1 MASEND
7 VLAVEFDNYG
17 GPEVLK
23 LRRITPPQPEP
34 GEVLIQVR
42 AASMNPVDWKVRS
55 GMLQKFFP
63 VDFPAIT
70 GRDGAG
76 EAVAAGSEAEASLVG
91 KRVCFLASRGVGTW
105 SQKIALPASLA
116 VPLPATLSYTD
127 AAALPLAGISAWI
140 GMVQTGNVKAGMR
153 VLIHAAAGGVGGM
166 AVQIARLRGATVIAT
181 CSERNADFV
190 RALGAQEV
198 IAYDKTAFEDHA
210 RDVDLVF
217 DVIGGDVH
225 RAQLSDP
232 QARRHDRRSRG
243 GANRGPKRALWRQ
256 ARGAAG
262 PVGPGRA
269 CRNRRACGNRK
280 AQGVGRAGAAA
291 IGFCQG
297 ARNVGDRP
305 RARQNRFDA
314 NGLVRSRSRFAE

>member
-34 GEVLIQVR
+34 GEVLIRVR

-55 GMLQKFFP
+55 GTLQKFFP

-76 EAVAAGSEAEASLVG
+76 EVVAAGSEAEASLVG

-116 VPLPATLSYTD
+116 VPLPPTLSYTD

-140 GMVQTGNVKAGMR
+140 GMVQTAGVKAGMR

-181 CSERNADFV
+181 CSERNIDFV

-210 RDVDLVF
+210 HDVDLVF

-225 RAQLSDP
+225 RRSYQTLKRGGMIVALAAAPIEDQSAHFGVKLAVPQVLSDP
-232 QARRHDRRSRG
+232 A
-243 GANRGPKRALWRQ
+243 ALAEIVALVAAGKLKPSVEQ
-256 ARGAAG
+256 VLPMSDFAKVHQMSETGHARGKT
-262 PVGPGRA
+262 VLTLT
-269 CRNRRACGNRK
+269 
-280 AQGVGRAGAAA
+280 
-291 IGFCQG
+291 
-297 ARNVGDRP
+297 D
-305 RARQNRFDA
+305 
-314 NGLVRSRSRFAE
+314 

>member
-1 MASEND
+1 MPAANE
-7 VLAVEFDNYG
+7 VLAVEFDHYG
-17 GPEVLK
+17 GPEVLQ
-23 LRRITPPQPEP
+23 LRRIAPPQPGP
-34 GEVLIQVR
+34 DEVLIDVH

-63 VDFPAIT
+63 VTFPAIT

-76 EAVAAGSEAEASLVG
+76 EVIAVGSGADASLLG

-105 SQKIALPASLA
+105 SQKIALPAALA
-116 VPLPATLSYTD
+116 VPFPAVSYKD

-153 VLIHAAAGGVGGM
+153 VLIYAAAGGVGGM

-190 RALGAQEV
+190 HALGAQEV

-225 RAQLSDP
+225 RRSYQTLKRGGMIVALAAAPIEDQSARYGVKLAVPQVLSDP
-232 QARRHDRRSRG
+232 A
-243 GANRGPKRALWRQ
+243 ALAEIVALVAAGKLKASVEQ
-256 ARGAAG
+256 VLPLSDFAKAHQMSETGHARGKT
-262 PVGPGRA
+262 VLTL
-269 CRNRRACGNRK
+269 
-280 AQGVGRAGAAA
+280 
-291 IGFCQG
+291 I
-297 ARNVGDRP
+297 D
-305 RARQNRFDA
+305 
-314 NGLVRSRSRFAE
+314 

>member
-23 LRRITPPQPEP
+23 LRRITPPQPES
-34 GEVLIQVR
+34 GDVLIQVH

-63 VDFPAIT
+63 VDFPAVT

-76 EAVAAGSEAEASLVG
+76 EVIAIGSGADASLLG

-140 GMVQTGNVKAGMR
+140 GMVRTAGVKAGMR

-181 CSERNADFV
+181 CSQHNADFV
-190 RALGAQEV
+190 RALGAQDV
-198 IAYDKTAFEDHA
+198 IPYDKTPFEEHV

-225 RAQLSDP
+225 ARSYRTLKRGGMMVSLVAAPFEDQSARYGVKLAVPQVLSDP
-232 QARRHDRRSRG
+232 A
-243 GANRGPKRALWRQ
+243 ALAEVVALIAAGKLKACVEQ
-256 ARGAAG
+256 VLPLSDFAKAHQMSETGHARGKTVLTLTG
-262 PVGPGRA
+262 
-269 CRNRRACGNRK
+269 
-280 AQGVGRAGAAA
+280 
-291 IGFCQG
+291 
-297 ARNVGDRP
+297 
-305 RARQNRFDA
+305 
-314 NGLVRSRSRFAE
+314 

>member
-1 MASEND
+1 MPAEND
-7 VLAVEFDNYG
+7 VLAVEFDCYG
-17 GPEVLK
+17 GPEVLQ
-23 LRRITPPQPEP
+23 LRRIAPPQPAP
-34 GEVLIQVR
+34 DEVLIAVH

-63 VDFPAIT
+63 VTFPAIT

-76 EAVAAGSEAEASLVG
+76 EVIAVGSNADASLLG

-105 SQKIALPASLA
+105 SEKIAQPASLA
-116 VPLPATLSYTD
+116 VPFSATISYE
-127 AAALPLAGISAWI
+127 AAAAVPLAGISAWI
-140 GMVQTGNVKAGMR
+140 GMVRTGNVKAGMR

-166 AVQIARLRGATVIAT
+166 AVQIARSRGATVIAT

-225 RAQLSDP
+225 RRSYQTLKRGGMIVALAAAPIEDQSARYGVKLAVPQVLSDP
-232 QARRHDRRSRG
+232 V
-243 GANRGPKRALWRQ
+243 ALAEIVALVAAGKLKPSVEQ
-256 ARGAAG
+256 VLPLSDFAKAHQMSETGHARGKTVLKLA
-262 PVGPGRA
+262 
-269 CRNRRACGNRK
+269 
-280 AQGVGRAGAAA
+280 
-291 IGFCQG
+291 
-297 ARNVGDRP
+297 D
-305 RARQNRFDA
+305 
-314 NGLVRSRSRFAE
+314 

>member
-1 MASEND
+1 MPAANE
-7 VLAVEFDNYG
+7 VFAVEFDHYG
-17 GPEVLK
+17 GPEVLQ
-23 LRRITPPQPEP
+23 LRRIAPPQPAP
-34 GEVLIQVR
+34 NEVLIEVH

-63 VDFPAIT
+63 VTFPAVT

-76 EAVAAGSEAEASLVG
+76 EVIAVGSGTDASLLG

-116 VPLPATLSYTD
+116 VPFPATISYED

-153 VLIHAAAGGVGGM
+153 VLIHAAAGGVGGI

-181 CSERNADFV
+181 CSEHNVDFV

-198 IAYDKTAFEDHA
+198 IAYDKIAFEDHA

-217 DVIGGDVH
+217 DVIGGEVH
-225 RAQLSDP
+225 RRSYQTLKRGGMIVALAAAPIEDQSARYGVKLAVPQVLSDP
-232 QARRHDRRSRG
+232 A
-243 GANRGPKRALWRQ
+243 ALAEVVALVAAGKLKPSVEQ
-256 ARGAAG
+256 VLPMLDFAKAHQMSETGHARGKTVLTLTG
-262 PVGPGRA
+262 
-269 CRNRRACGNRK
+269 
-280 AQGVGRAGAAA
+280 
-291 IGFCQG
+291 
-297 ARNVGDRP
+297 
-305 RARQNRFDA
+305 
-314 NGLVRSRSRFAE
+314 

>member
-1 MASEND
+1 MPTAHD

-23 LRRITPPQPEP
+23 LRRIARPQPGP
-34 GEVLIQVR
+34 GEVLIRVH

-63 VDFPAIT
+63 VTFPAVT

-76 EAVAAGSEAEASLVG
+76 EVIAVGIGADASLLG

-105 SQKIALPASLA
+105 SQQIALPVALA
-116 VPLPATLSYTD
+116 VPFPTTLSYTD

-140 GMVQTGNVKAGMR
+140 GMVRTADVKAGMR

-181 CSERNADFV
+181 CSQHNVDFV

-198 IAYDKTAFEDHA
+198 IPYDKETFEDHA

-225 RAQLSDP
+225 ARSYRTLKRGGMMVALVAEPFQDQSARYGVKLAVPQVLSDP
-232 QARRHDRRSRG
+232 
-243 GANRGPKRALWRQ
+243 PALAEVVALVAAGKLKAGVEHALPLSDFAKAHQ
-256 ARGAAG
+256 MSETGHARGKT
-262 PVGPGRA
+262 VLR
-269 CRNRRACGNRK
+269 
-280 AQGVGRAGAAA
+280 
-291 IGFCQG
+291 
-297 ARNVGDRP
+297 
-305 RARQNRFDA
+305 
-314 NGLVRSRSRFAE
+314 LL